1 MKIEFTTENNGIKNW
16 FGGSVLF
23 KLGLIGFLTLILLI
37 PSFLVQDLITERQNR
52 KQEVIREIS
61 DKWSGSQL
69 VQGPVL
75 VLPYKTRVLEK
86 DSDTQKSSSR
96 EIITNIYILPENL
109 NISSIAN
116 PELLHRGIFD
126 AVVYTSKIKVR
137 GKFSPLELKK
147 SGIDPAMIQWEQAK
161 VDIGL
166 SDLKGLKN
174 NPVIRLGN
182 QNYEVEPDFTSLK
195 LFSNNLVILPDLR
208 TEKSTA
214 LTFSFDLDLRGSE
227 KLSFLHLGKNTT
239 VKIEGE
245 WSDPSFT
252 GRYLPDE
259 RSVSETGFSA
269 TWKMPYYNRP
279 YPQQWIEENTVLN
292 TTDTNVKGTKD
303 SDSRAVFGVDF
314 LLPVD
319 QYQKTTRTAKYS
331 ILVILLSFLSLFFTE
346 LLNKKSV
353 HFLQYVLIGAAMT
366 IYYIL
371 LLSLSEQL
379 GFNLAYII
387 ASAATAG
394 LIGTFIWSLLKNR
407 KAALLFTGILTM
419 FYSFIFVILQL
430 QDMALLVGSIGLFV
444 IIAALMY
451 LSQKIS
457 LEKNNDEPLKTE
469 VV

>member
-1 MKIEFTTENNGIKNW
+1 MKIELTTENNGFKNW
-16 FGGSVLF
+16 FAGSVLI
-23 KLGLIGFLTLILLI
+23 KLGLIGFLTILLLI
-37 PSFLVQDLITERQNR
+37 PSFLIQDLITERQNR
-52 KQEVIREIS
+52 QEEVIREIS

-75 VLPYKTRVLEK
+75 VLPYKATVMAE
-86 DSDTQKSSSR
+86 DPDTKKNSTR
-96 EIITNIYILPENL
+96 EILTNIYILPETL
-109 NISSIAN
+109 NISSEAD

-126 AVVYTSKIKVR
+126 AVVYNSRIRVK
-137 GKFSPLELKK
+137 GKFSALELKK
-147 SGIDPAMIQWEQAK
+147 SNIDPAMIRWEQAK

-182 QNYEVEPDFTSLK
+182 QNYEVEPDLTSLK
-195 LFSNNLVILPDLR
+195 LFSNNLVILPDLS
-208 TEKSTA
+208 TGKNTA
-214 LTFSFDLDLRGSE
+214 LNFSFDLDLRGSE

-239 VKIEGE
+239 VKIEGA
-245 WSDPSFT
+245 WNNPSFT

-259 RSVSETGFSA
+259 RSVSDSAFSA
-269 TWKMPYYNRP
+269 SWKMPYYNRP

-292 TTDTNVKGTKD
+292 TADTVVKGTDK
-303 SDSRAVFGVDF
+303 SDTRAVFGVDF

-319 QYQKTTRTAKYS
+319 QYQKTTRAAKYA

-366 IYYIL
+366 IYYTL

-379 GFNLAYII
+379 GFNIAYII
-387 ASAATAG
+387 ASVATVS
-394 LIGTFIWSLLKNR
+394 LIGTFIWSLLKNS
-407 KAALLFTGILTM
+407 KAALLFAGILTV

-457 LEKNNDEPLKTE
+457 WENNKEEAPNTT
-469 VV
+469 V

>member
-1 MKIEFTTENNGIKNW
+1 M
-16 FGGSVLF
+16 
-23 KLGLIGFLTLILLI
+23 
-37 PSFLVQDLITERQNR
+37 VQDLITERQNR
-52 KQEVIREIS
+52 QQEVIREIS

-69 VQGPVL
+69 VQGPIL
-75 VLPYKTRVLEK
+75 VLPYKTTVMEK
-86 DSDTQKSSSR
+86 DSDTQKSGRR
-96 EIITNIYILPENL
+96 EILTNIYILPEIL
-109 NISSIAN
+109 NISSKAN

-126 AVVYTSKIKVR
+126 AVVYNSQIKVS
-137 GKFSPLELKK
+137 GTFSQLELKK

-195 LFSNNLVILPDLR
+195 LFSNNLVILPNLGS
-208 TEKSTA
+208 EKSTA
-214 LTFSFDLDLRGSE
+214 LNFSFDLDLRGSE
-227 KLSFLHLGKNTT
+227 KLSFLHLGKNTI

-245 WSDPSFT
+245 WNDPSFT

-259 RSVSETGFSA
+259 RSVSGKAFSA

-292 TTDTNVKGTKD
+292 TTDTQVQGNNN
-303 SDSRAVFGVDF
+303 SDSRAVFGVNF

-319 QYQKTTRTAKYS
+319 QYQKTIRTAKYAF
-331 ILVILLSFLSLFFTE
+331 LVILLSFLSLFFTE
-346 LLNKKSV
+346 LLIKQRV
-353 HFLQYVLIGAAMT
+353 HFLQYVLIGAAIT

-407 KAALLFTGILTM
+407 KVALLFAGILTM
-419 FYSFIFVILQL
+419 FYSFIFIILQL
-430 QDMALLVGSIGLFV
+430 QDLALLAGSIGLFLIV
-444 IIAALMY
+444 ALLMY
-451 LSQKIS
+451 LSQKITI
-457 LEKNNDEPLKTE
+457 KN
-469 VV
+469 

>member
-16 FGGSVLF
+16 FGGSILF
-23 KLGLIGFLTLILLI
+23 KLGLIGFLTLLLLI
-37 PSFLVQDLITERQNR
+37 PSFMVQDLITERQNR
-52 KQEVIREIS
+52 QQEVIREIS

-69 VQGPVL
+69 VQGPIL
-75 VLPYKTRVLEK
+75 VLPYKTTVMEK
-86 DSDTQKSSSR
+86 DSDTQKSGSR
-96 EIITNIYILPENL
+96 EILTNIYILPEIL
-109 NISSIAN
+109 NISSKAN

-126 AVVYTSKIKVR
+126 AVVYNSQIKVS
-137 GKFSPLELKK
+137 GTFSQLELKK

-195 LFSNNLVILPDLR
+195 LFSNNLVILPNLGS
-208 TEKSTA
+208 EKSTA
-214 LTFSFDLDLRGSE
+214 LNFSFDLDLRGSE
-227 KLSFLHLGKNTT
+227 RLSFLHLGKNTI

-245 WSDPSFT
+245 WNDPSFT

-259 RSVSETGFSA
+259 RSVSGKTFSA
-269 TWKMPYYNRP
+269 IWKMPYYNRP

-292 TTDTNVKGTKD
+292 TTDTLVKESNT
-303 SDSRAVFGVDF
+303 SDSRAVFGVNF

-319 QYQKTTRTAKYS
+319 QYQKTIRTAKYAF
-331 ILVILLSFLSLFFTE
+331 LVILLSFLSLFFTE
-346 LLNKKSV
+346 LLIKQRV

-371 LLSLSEQL
+371 LLSLSEQV

-407 KAALLFTGILTM
+407 KVALLFAGILTM

-430 QDMALLVGSIGLFV
+430 QDLALLVGSIGLFLIV
-444 IIAALMY
+444 ALLMY
-451 LSQKIS
+451 LSQKITI
-457 LEKNNDEPLKTE
+457 KN
-469 VV
+469 

>member
-16 FGGSVLF
+16 FGGSILF
-23 KLGLIGFLTLILLI
+23 KLGLIGFLTLLLLI
-37 PSFLVQDLITERQNR
+37 PSFMVQDLITERQNR
-52 KQEVIREIS
+52 QQEVIREIS

-69 VQGPVL
+69 VQGPIL
-75 VLPYKTRVLEK
+75 VLPYKTTVMEK
-86 DSDTQKSSSR
+86 DSDTQKSGSR
-96 EIITNIYILPENL
+96 EIMTNIYILPEIL
-109 NISSIAN
+109 NISSKAN

-126 AVVYTSKIKVR
+126 AVVYNSQIKVS
-137 GKFSPLELKK
+137 GTFSQLELKK

-195 LFSNNLVILPDLR
+195 LFSNNLVILPNLGS
-208 TEKSTA
+208 EKSTA
-214 LTFSFDLDLRGSE
+214 LNFSFDLDLRGSE
-227 KLSFLHLGKNTT
+227 RLSFLHLGKNTI

-245 WSDPSFT
+245 WNDPSFT

-259 RSVSETGFSA
+259 RSVSGKTFSA

-292 TTDTNVKGTKD
+292 TTDTLVKESNT
-303 SDSRAVFGVDF
+303 SDSRAVFGVNF

-319 QYQKTTRTAKYS
+319 QYQKTIRTAKYAF
-331 ILVILLSFLSLFFTE
+331 LVILLSFLSLFFTE
-346 LLNKKSV
+346 LLIKQRV
-353 HFLQYVLIGAAMT
+353 HFLQCVLIGAAMT

-371 LLSLSEQL
+371 LLSLSEQV

-407 KAALLFTGILTM
+407 KVALLFAGILTM

-430 QDMALLVGSIGLFV
+430 QDLALLVGSIGLFLIV
-444 IIAALMY
+444 ALLMY
-451 LSQKIS
+451 LSQKITI
-457 LEKNNDEPLKTE
+457 KN
-469 VV
+469 

>member
-16 FGGSVLF
+16 FGGSILF
-23 KLGLIGFLTLILLI
+23 KLGLIGFLTLLLLI
-37 PSFLVQDLITERQNR
+37 PSFMVQDLITERQNR
-52 KQEVIREIS
+52 QQEVIREIS

-69 VQGPVL
+69 VQGPIL
-75 VLPYKTRVLEK
+75 VLPYKTTVMEK
-86 DSDTQKSSSR
+86 DSDTQKSGSR
-96 EIITNIYILPENL
+96 EILTNIYILPEIL
-109 NISSIAN
+109 NISSKAN

-126 AVVYTSKIKVR
+126 AVVYNSQIKVS
-137 GKFSPLELKK
+137 GTFSQLELKK
-147 SGIDPAMIQWEQAK
+147 SGIDPAMIQWVQAK

-195 LFSNNLVILPDLR
+195 LFSNNLVILPNLGS
-208 TEKSTA
+208 EKSTA
-214 LTFSFDLDLRGSE
+214 LNFSFDLDLRGSE
-227 KLSFLHLGKNTT
+227 RLSFLHLGKNTI

-245 WSDPSFT
+245 WNDPSFT

-259 RSVSETGFSA
+259 RSVSGKTFSA

-292 TTDTNVKGTKD
+292 TTDTLVKESNT
-303 SDSRAVFGVDF
+303 SDSRAVFGVNF

-319 QYQKTTRTAKYS
+319 QYQKTIRTAKYAF
-331 ILVILLSFLSLFFTE
+331 LVILLSFLSLFFTE
-346 LLNKKSV
+346 LLIKQRV

-371 LLSLSEQL
+371 LLSLSEQV

-407 KAALLFTGILTM
+407 KVALLFAGILTM

-430 QDMALLVGSIGLFV
+430 QDLALLVGSIGLFLIV
-444 IIAALMY
+444 ALLMY
-451 LSQKIS
+451 LSQKITI
-457 LEKNNDEPLKTE
+457 KN
-469 VV
+469 

>member
-16 FGGSVLF
+16 FGGSILF
-23 KLGLIGFLTLILLI
+23 KLGLIGFLTLLLLI
-37 PSFLVQDLITERQNR
+37 PSFMVQDLITERQNR
-52 KQEVIREIS
+52 QQEVIREIS

-69 VQGPVL
+69 VQGPIL
-75 VLPYKTRVLEK
+75 VLPYKTTVMEK
-86 DSDTQKSSSR
+86 DSDTQKSGSR
-96 EIITNIYILPENL
+96 EIMTNIYILPEIL
-109 NISSIAN
+109 NISSKAN

-126 AVVYTSKIKVR
+126 AVVYNSQIKVS
-137 GKFSPLELKK
+137 GTFSQLELKK

-195 LFSNNLVILPDLR
+195 LFSNNLVILPNLGS
-208 TEKSTA
+208 EKSTA
-214 LTFSFDLDLRGSE
+214 LNFSFDLDLRGSE
-227 KLSFLHLGKNTT
+227 RLSFLHLGKNTI

-245 WSDPSFT
+245 WNDPSFT

-259 RSVSETGFSA
+259 RSVSGKTFSA

-292 TTDTNVKGTKD
+292 TTDTLVKESNT
-303 SDSRAVFGVDF
+303 SDSRAVFGVNF

-319 QYQKTTRTAKYS
+319 QYQKTIRTAKYAF
-331 ILVILLSFLSLFFTE
+331 LVILLSFLSLFFTE
-346 LLNKKSV
+346 LLIKQRV

-371 LLSLSEQL
+371 LLSLSEQV

-387 ASAATAG
+387 TSAATAG

-407 KAALLFTGILTM
+407 KVALLFAGILTM

-430 QDMALLVGSIGLFV
+430 QDLALLVGSIGLFLIV
-444 IIAALMY
+444 ALLMY
-451 LSQKIS
+451 LSQKITI
-457 LEKNNDEPLKTE
+457 KN
-469 VV
+469 

>member
-1 MKIEFTTENNGIKNW
+1 MKIEFTTENNGIKNL
-16 FGGSVLF
+16 FGASILF
-23 KLGLIGFLTLILLI
+23 KLGLIGFLTLLLLI
-37 PSFLVQDLITERQNR
+37 PSFMVQDLITERKNR
-52 KQEVIREIS
+52 QQEVIREIS

-69 VQGPVL
+69 VQGPIL
-75 VLPYKTRVLEK
+75 VLPYKTTVMEK
-86 DSDTQKSSSR
+86 DSDTQKNSSQ
-96 EIITNIYILPENL
+96 EILTNIYILPENL
-109 NISSIAN
+109 NISSKAN

-126 AVVYTSKIKVR
+126 AVVYTSQIKVS
-137 GKFSPLELKK
+137 GTFSQLELKK

-195 LFSNNLVILPDLR
+195 LFSNNLVILPNLSL
-208 TEKSTA
+208 EKSTA
-214 LTFSFDLDLRGSE
+214 LNFSFDLDLRGSE
-227 KLSFLHLGKNTT
+227 RLSFLHLGKNTT

-245 WSDPSFT
+245 WKDPSFT

-259 RSVSETGFSA
+259 RSLSGKAFSA

-292 TTDTNVKGTKD
+292 TTDRQIQGSNN

-319 QYQKTTRTAKYS
+319 QYQKTIRTAKYAF
-331 ILVILLSFLSLFFTE
+331 LVILLSFLSLFFTE
-346 LLNKKSV
+346 LLIKQRV
-353 HFLQYVLIGAAMT
+353 HFLQYILIGAAMT

-379 GFNLAYII
+379 GFNLAYVI
-387 ASAATAG
+387 ASAATAS

-407 KAALLFTGILTM
+407 KVALVFTSILTM

-430 QDMALLVGSIGLFV
+430 QDLALLVGSIGLFLIV
-444 IIAALMY
+444 ALLMY
-451 LSQKIS
+451 LSQKIMI
-457 LEKNNDEPLKTE
+457 EKHDSAYNK
-469 VV
+469 

>member
-1 MKIEFTTENNGIKNW
+1 MKIEFTTENNGIKNL
-16 FGGSVLF
+16 FGGSMLF
-23 KLGLIGFLTLILLI
+23 KLGLIGFLTLLLLI
-37 PSFLVQDLITERQNR
+37 PSFMVQDLITERKNR
-52 KQEVIREIS
+52 QQEVIREIS

-69 VQGPVL
+69 VQGPIL
-75 VLPYKTRVLEK
+75 VLPYKTTVMAK
-86 DSDTQKSSSR
+86 DSDTQKNSSQ
-96 EIITNIYILPENL
+96 EILTNIYILPENL
-109 NISSIAN
+109 NISSKAN

-126 AVVYTSKIKVR
+126 AVVYTSKIKVS
-137 GKFSPLELKK
+137 GTFSQLELKK

-174 NPVIRLGN
+174 NPIIRLGN

-195 LFSNNLVILPDLR
+195 LFSNNLVILPNLSL
-208 TEKSTA
+208 EKSTA
-214 LTFSFDLDLRGSE
+214 LNFSFDLDLRGSE
-227 KLSFLHLGKNTT
+227 RLSFLHLGKNTT

-245 WSDPSFT
+245 WNDPSFT

-259 RSVSETGFSA
+259 RSLSGKAFSA
-269 TWKMPYYNRP
+269 IWKMPYYNRP

-292 TTDTNVKGTKD
+292 TTDTQVQGSNN

-319 QYQKTTRTAKYS
+319 QYQKTIRTAKYAF
-331 ILVILLSFLSLFFTE
+331 LVILLSFLSLFFTE
-346 LLNKKSV
+346 LLIKQRV
-353 HFLQYVLIGAAMT
+353 HFLQYILIGAAMT

-407 KAALLFTGILTM
+407 KVALVFTSILTM

-430 QDMALLVGSIGLFV
+430 QDLALLVGSIGLFLIV
-444 IIAALMY
+444 ALLMY
-451 LSQKIS
+451 LSQKITI
-457 LEKNNDEPLKTE
+457 EKHDPAYNK
-469 VV
+469 

>member
-16 FGGSVLF
+16 FGGSILF
-23 KLGLIGFLTLILLI
+23 KLGLIGFLTLLLLI
-37 PSFLVQDLITERQNR
+37 PSFMVQDLITERQNR
-52 KQEVIREIS
+52 QQEVIREIS

-69 VQGPVL
+69 VQGPIL
-75 VLPYKTRVLEK
+75 VLPYKTTVMEK
-86 DSDTQKSSSR
+86 DSDTQKSGSR
-96 EIITNIYILPENL
+96 EIMTNIYILPEIL
-109 NISSIAN
+109 NISSKAN

-126 AVVYTSKIKVR
+126 AVVYNSQIKVS
-137 GKFSPLELKK
+137 GTFSQLELKK

-195 LFSNNLVILPDLR
+195 LFSNNLVILPNLGS
-208 TEKSTA
+208 EKSTA
-214 LTFSFDLDLRGSE
+214 LNFSFDLDLRGSE
-227 KLSFLHLGKNTT
+227 RLSFLHLGKNTI

-245 WSDPSFT
+245 WNDPSFT

-259 RSVSETGFSA
+259 RSVSGKTFSA

-292 TTDTNVKGTKD
+292 TTDTLVKEGNT
-303 SDSRAVFGVDF
+303 SDSRAVFGVNF

-319 QYQKTTRTAKYS
+319 QYQKTIRTAKYAF
-331 ILVILLSFLSLFFTE
+331 LVILLSFLSLFFTE
-346 LLNKKSV
+346 LLIKQRV

-371 LLSLSEQL
+371 LLSLSEQV

-407 KAALLFTGILTM
+407 KVALLFAGILTM

-430 QDMALLVGSIGLFV
+430 QDLALLVGSIGLFLIV
-444 IIAALMY
+444 ALLMY
-451 LSQKIS
+451 LSQKITI
-457 LEKNNDEPLKTE
+457 KN
-469 VV
+469 

>member
-16 FGGSVLF
+16 FGGSILF
-23 KLGLIGFLTLILLI
+23 KLGLIGFLTLLLLI
-37 PSFLVQDLITERQNR
+37 PSFMVQDLITERQNR
-52 KQEVIREIS
+52 QQEVIREIS

-69 VQGPVL
+69 VQGPIL
-75 VLPYKTRVLEK
+75 VLPYKTTVMEK
-86 DSDTQKSSSR
+86 DSDTQKSGRR
-96 EIITNIYILPENL
+96 EILTNIYILPEIL
-109 NISSIAN
+109 NISSKAN

-126 AVVYTSKIKVR
+126 AVVYNSQIKVS
-137 GKFSPLELKK
+137 GTFSQLELKK

-195 LFSNNLVILPDLR
+195 LFSNNLVILPNLGS
-208 TEKSTA
+208 EKSTA
-214 LTFSFDLDLRGSE
+214 LNFSFDLDLRGSE
-227 KLSFLHLGKNTT
+227 KLSFLHLGKNTI

-245 WSDPSFT
+245 WNDPSFT

-259 RSVSETGFSA
+259 RSVSGKAFSA

-292 TTDTNVKGTKD
+292 TTDTQVQGNNN
-303 SDSRAVFGVDF
+303 SDSRAVFGVNF

-319 QYQKTTRTAKYS
+319 QYQKTIRTAKYAF
-331 ILVILLSFLSLFFTE
+331 LVILLSFLSLFFTE
-346 LLNKKSV
+346 LLIKQRV

-379 GFNLAYII
+379 CFNLAYII

-407 KAALLFTGILTM
+407 KVALLFAGILTM
-419 FYSFIFVILQL
+419 FYSFIFIILQL
-430 QDMALLVGSIGLFV
+430 QDLALLAGSIGLFLIV
-444 IIAALMY
+444 ALLMY
-451 LSQKIS
+451 LSQKITI
-457 LEKNNDEPLKTE
+457 KN
-469 VV
+469 

>member
-1 MKIEFTTENNGIKNW
+1 MKIEFTTENNGIKNLV
-16 FGGSVLF
+16 GASILF
-23 KLGLIGFLTLILLI
+23 KLGLIGFLTLLLLI
-37 PSFLVQDLITERQNR
+37 PSFMVQDLITERKNR
-52 KQEVIREIS
+52 QQEVIREIS

-69 VQGPVL
+69 VQGPIL
-75 VLPYKTRVLEK
+75 VLPYKTTVMEK
-86 DSDTQKSSSR
+86 DSDTQKNSSQ
-96 EIITNIYILPENL
+96 EILTNIYILPENL
-109 NISSIAN
+109 NISSKAN

-126 AVVYTSKIKVR
+126 AVVYTSQIKVS
-137 GKFSPLELKK
+137 GTFSQLELKK

-182 QNYEVEPDFTSLK
+182 QSYEVEPDFTSLK
-195 LFSNNLVILPDLR
+195 LFSNNLVILPNLSL
-208 TEKSTA
+208 EKSTA
-214 LTFSFDLDLRGSE
+214 LNFSFDLDLRGSE
-227 KLSFLHLGKNTT
+227 RLSFLHLGKNTT

-245 WSDPSFT
+245 WNDPSFT

-259 RSVSETGFSA
+259 RSLSGKAFSA

-279 YPQQWIEENTVLN
+279 YPQQWIEENTILN
-292 TTDTNVKGTKD
+292 TTDTQVQGSNN

-319 QYQKTTRTAKYS
+319 QYQKTIRTAKYAF
-331 ILVILLSFLSLFFTE
+331 LVILLSFLSLFFTE
-346 LLNKKSV
+346 LLIKQRV

-366 IYYIL
+366 IYDIL

-379 GFNLAYII
+379 GFNLAYVI
-387 ASAATAG
+387 ASAATAS

-407 KAALLFTGILTM
+407 KVALVFTSILTM

-430 QDMALLVGSIGLFV
+430 QDLALLVGSIGLFLIV
-444 IIAALMY
+444 ALLMY
-451 LSQKIS
+451 LSQKIMI
-457 LEKNNDEPLKTE
+457 EKHDSAYNK
-469 VV
+469 

>member
-16 FGGSVLF
+16 FGGSILF
-23 KLGLIGFLTLILLI
+23 KLGLIGFLTLLLLI
-37 PSFLVQDLITERQNR
+37 PSFMVQDLITERQNR
-52 KQEVIREIS
+52 QQEVIREIS

-69 VQGPVL
+69 VQGPIL
-75 VLPYKTRVLEK
+75 VLPYKTTVMEK
-86 DSDTQKSSSR
+86 DSDTQKSGRR
-96 EIITNIYILPENL
+96 EILTNIYILPEIL
-109 NISSIAN
+109 NISSKAN

-126 AVVYTSKIKVR
+126 AVVYNSQIKVS
-137 GKFSPLELKK
+137 GTFSQLELKK

-195 LFSNNLVILPDLR
+195 LFSNNLVILPNLGS
-208 TEKSTA
+208 EKSTA
-214 LTFSFDLDLRGSE
+214 LNFSFDLDLRGSE
-227 KLSFLHLGKNTT
+227 KLSFLHLGKNTI

-245 WSDPSFT
+245 WNDPSFT

-259 RSVSETGFSA
+259 RSVSGKAFSA

-292 TTDTNVKGTKD
+292 TTDTQVQGNNN
-303 SDSRAVFGVDF
+303 SDSRAVFGVNF

-319 QYQKTTRTAKYS
+319 QYQKTIRTAKYAF
-331 ILVILLSFLSLFFTE
+331 LVILLSFLSLFFTE
-346 LLNKKSV
+346 LLIKQRV

-407 KAALLFTGILTM
+407 KVALLFAGILTM
-419 FYSFIFVILQL
+419 FYSFIFIILQL
-430 QDMALLVGSIGLFV
+430 QDLALLVGSIGLFLIV
-444 IIAALMY
+444 ALLMY
-451 LSQKIS
+451 LSQKITI
-457 LEKNNDEPLKTE
+457 KN
-469 VV
+469 

>member
-16 FGGSVLF
+16 FGASIIF
-23 KLGLIGFLTLILLI
+23 KLGLIGFLTLLLLI
-37 PSFLVQDLITERQNR
+37 PSFLVQDLITERKNR
-52 KQEVIREIS
+52 QQEVIREIS
-61 DKWSGSQL
+61 DKWSGSQI
-69 VQGPVL
+69 VQGPIL
-75 VLPYKTRVLEK
+75 VLPYKTTVIAQ

-96 EIITNIYILPENL
+96 EILTNIYILPENL
-109 NISSIAN
+109 NISSKAN

-126 AVVYTSKIKVR
+126 AVVYTSKIKVS
-137 GKFSPLELKK
+137 GTFSPLELKK

-174 NPVIRLGN
+174 NPIIRLGN

-195 LFSNNLVILPDLR
+195 LFNNNLVILPNLSS
-208 TEKSTA
+208 EKITA
-214 LTFSFDLDLRGSE
+214 LNFSFDLDLRGSE
-227 KLSFLHLGKNTT
+227 RLSFLHLGKNTT

-245 WSDPSFT
+245 WNDPSFT

-259 RSVSETGFSA
+259 RSVSGKAFSA

-292 TTDTNVKGTKD
+292 TTDTQVQGTNN

-319 QYQKTTRTAKYS
+319 QYQKTLRTAKYA

-346 LLNKKSV
+346 LLNKQRV

-371 LLSLSEQL
+371 LLSLSEQV

-387 ASAATAG
+387 ASAATIG

-407 KAALLFTGILTM
+407 KAALLFAGILTM

-430 QDMALLVGSIGLFV
+430 QDLALLVGSIGLFV
-444 IIAALMY
+444 IVALLMY
-451 LSQKIS
+451 LSQKITI
-457 LEKNNDEPLKTE
+457 KKHDHA
-469 VV
+469 

>member
-16 FGGSVLF
+16 FGGSILF
-23 KLGLIGFLTLILLI
+23 KLGLIGFLTLLLLI
-37 PSFLVQDLITERQNR
+37 PSFMVQDLITERQNR
-52 KQEVIREIS
+52 QQEVIREIS

-69 VQGPVL
+69 VQGPIL
-75 VLPYKTRVLEK
+75 VLPYKTTVMEK
-86 DSDTQKSSSR
+86 DSDTQKSGSR
-96 EIITNIYILPENL
+96 EILTNIYILPEIL
-109 NISSIAN
+109 NISSKAN

-126 AVVYTSKIKVR
+126 AVVYNSQIKVS
-137 GKFSPLELKK
+137 GTFSQLELKK

-195 LFSNNLVILPDLR
+195 LFSNNLVILPNLGS
-208 TEKSTA
+208 EKSTA
-214 LTFSFDLDLRGSE
+214 LNFSFDLDLRGSE
-227 KLSFLHLGKNTT
+227 RLSFLHLGKNTI

-245 WSDPSFT
+245 WNDPSFT

-259 RSVSETGFSA
+259 RSVSGKTFSA

-292 TTDTNVKGTKD
+292 TTDTLVKESNT
-303 SDSRAVFGVDF
+303 SDSRAVFGVNF

-319 QYQKTTRTAKYS
+319 QYQKTIRTAKYAF
-331 ILVILLSFLSLFFTE
+331 LVILLSFLSLFFTE
-346 LLNKKSV
+346 LLIKQRV
-353 HFLQYVLIGAAMT
+353 
-366 IYYIL
+366 
-371 LLSLSEQL
+371 LSLSEQV

-407 KAALLFTGILTM
+407 KVALLFAGILTM

-430 QDMALLVGSIGLFV
+430 QDLALLVGSIGLFLIV
-444 IIAALMY
+444 ALLMY
-451 LSQKIS
+451 LSQKITI
-457 LEKNNDEPLKTE
+457 KN
-469 VV
+469 

>member
-1 MKIEFTTENNGIKNW
+1 MKIEFTTENNGIKNL
-16 FGGSVLF
+16 FGASILF
-23 KLGLIGFLTLILLI
+23 KLGLIGFLTLLLLI
-37 PSFLVQDLITERQNR
+37 PSFMVQDLITERKNR
-52 KQEVIREIS
+52 QQEVIREIS

-69 VQGPVL
+69 VQGPIL
-75 VLPYKTRVLEK
+75 VLPYKTTVMEK
-86 DSDTQKSSSR
+86 DSDTQKNSSQ
-96 EIITNIYILPENL
+96 EILTNIYILPENL
-109 NISSIAN
+109 NISSKAN

-126 AVVYTSKIKVR
+126 AVVYTSQIKVS
-137 GKFSPLELKK
+137 GTFSQLELKK

-195 LFSNNLVILPDLR
+195 LFSNNLVILPNLSL
-208 TEKSTA
+208 EKSTA
-214 LTFSFDLDLRGSE
+214 LNFSFDLDLRGSE
-227 KLSFLHLGKNTT
+227 RLSFLHLGKNTT

-245 WSDPSFT
+245 WNDPSFT

-259 RSVSETGFSA
+259 RSLSGKAFSA

-279 YPQQWIEENTVLN
+279 YPQQWIEENTILN
-292 TTDTNVKGTKD
+292 TTDTQVQGSNN

-319 QYQKTTRTAKYS
+319 QYQKTIRTAKYAF
-331 ILVILLSFLSLFFTE
+331 LVILLSFLSLFFTE
-346 LLNKKSV
+346 LLIKQRV

-379 GFNLAYII
+379 GFNLAYVI
-387 ASAATAG
+387 ASAATAS

-407 KAALLFTGILTM
+407 KVALVFTSILTM

-430 QDMALLVGSIGLFV
+430 QDLALLVGSIGLFLIV
-444 IIAALMY
+444 ALLMY
-451 LSQKIS
+451 LSQKIMI
-457 LEKNNDEPLKTE
+457 EKHDSAYNK
-469 VV
+469 

>member
-16 FGGSVLF
+16 FGASIIF
-23 KLGLIGFLTLILLI
+23 KLGLIGFLTLLLLI
-37 PSFLVQDLITERQNR
+37 PSFLVQDLITERKNR
-52 KQEVIREIS
+52 QQEVIREIS
-61 DKWSGSQL
+61 DKWSGSQI
-69 VQGPVL
+69 VQGPIL
-75 VLPYKTRVLEK
+75 VLPYKTTVIAQ

-96 EIITNIYILPENL
+96 EILTNIYILPENL
-109 NISSIAN
+109 NISSKAN

-126 AVVYTSKIKVR
+126 AVVYTSKIKVS
-137 GKFSPLELKK
+137 GTFSPLELKK

-174 NPVIRLGN
+174 NPIIRLGN

-195 LFSNNLVILPDLR
+195 LFNNNLVILPNLSS
-208 TEKSTA
+208 EKITA
-214 LTFSFDLDLRGSE
+214 LNFSFDLDLRGSE
-227 KLSFLHLGKNTT
+227 RLSFLHLGKNTT

-245 WSDPSFT
+245 WNDPSFT

-259 RSVSETGFSA
+259 RSVSGKAFSA

-292 TTDTNVKGTKD
+292 TTDTQVQGTNN

-319 QYQKTTRTAKYS
+319 QYQKTIRTAKYA

-346 LLNKKSV
+346 LLNKQRV

-371 LLSLSEQL
+371 LLSLSEQV

-387 ASAATAG
+387 ASAATIG

-407 KAALLFTGILTM
+407 KAALLFAGILTM

-430 QDMALLVGSIGLFV
+430 QDLALLVGSIGLFV
-444 IIAALMY
+444 IVALLMY
-451 LSQKIS
+451 LSQKITI
-457 LEKNNDEPLKTE
+457 KKHDHA
-469 VV
+469 

>member
-16 FGGSVLF
+16 FGGSILF
-23 KLGLIGFLTLILLI
+23 KLGLIGFLTLLLLI
-37 PSFLVQDLITERQNR
+37 PSFMVQDLITERQNR
-52 KQEVIREIS
+52 QQEVIREIS

-69 VQGPVL
+69 VQGPIL
-75 VLPYKTRVLEK
+75 VLPYKTTVMEK
-86 DSDTQKSSSR
+86 DSDTQKSGSR
-96 EIITNIYILPENL
+96 EILTNIYILPEIL
-109 NISSIAN
+109 NISSKAN

-126 AVVYTSKIKVR
+126 AVVYNSQIKVS
-137 GKFSPLELKK
+137 GTFSQLELKK

-195 LFSNNLVILPDLR
+195 LFSNNLVILPNLGS
-208 TEKSTA
+208 EKSTA
-214 LTFSFDLDLRGSE
+214 LNFSFDLDLRGSE
-227 KLSFLHLGKNTT
+227 RLSFLHLGKNTI

-245 WSDPSFT
+245 WNDPSFT

-259 RSVSETGFSA
+259 RSVSGKTFSA

-292 TTDTNVKGTKD
+292 TTDTLVKESNT
-303 SDSRAVFGVDF
+303 SDSRAVFGVNF

-319 QYQKTTRTAKYS
+319 QYQKTIRTAKYAF
-331 ILVILLSFLSLFFTE
+331 LVILLSFLSLFFTE
-346 LLNKKSV
+346 LLIKQGV

-371 LLSLSEQL
+371 LLSLSEQV

-407 KAALLFTGILTM
+407 KVALLFAGILTM

-430 QDMALLVGSIGLFV
+430 QDLALLVGSIGLFLIV
-444 IIAALMY
+444 ALLMY
-451 LSQKIS
+451 LSQKITI
-457 LEKNNDEPLKTE
+457 KN
-469 VV
+469 

>member
-16 FGGSVLF
+16 FGGSILF
-23 KLGLIGFLTLILLI
+23 KLGLIGFLTLLLLI
-37 PSFLVQDLITERQNR
+37 PSFMVQDLITERQNR
-52 KQEVIREIS
+52 QQEVIREIS

-69 VQGPVL
+69 VQGPIL
-75 VLPYKTRVLEK
+75 VLPYKTTVMEK
-86 DSDTQKSSSR
+86 DSDTQKSGSR
-96 EIITNIYILPENL
+96 EILTNIYILPEIL
-109 NISSIAN
+109 NISSKAN

-126 AVVYTSKIKVR
+126 AVVYNSQIKVS
-137 GKFSPLELKK
+137 GTFSQLELKK

-195 LFSNNLVILPDLR
+195 LFSNNLVILPNLGS
-208 TEKSTA
+208 EKSTA
-214 LTFSFDLDLRGSE
+214 LNFSFDLDLRGSE
-227 KLSFLHLGKNTT
+227 RLSFLHLGKNTI

-245 WSDPSFT
+245 WNDPSFT

-259 RSVSETGFSA
+259 RSVSGKTFSA

-292 TTDTNVKGTKD
+292 TTDTLVKESNT
-303 SDSRAVFGVDF
+303 SDSRAVFGVNF

-319 QYQKTTRTAKYS
+319 QYQKTIRTAKYAF
-331 ILVILLSFLSLFFTE
+331 LVILLSFLSLFFTE
-346 LLNKKSV
+346 LLIKQRV

-371 LLSLSEQL
+371 LLSLSEQV

-407 KAALLFTGILTM
+407 KVALLFAGILTM

-430 QDMALLVGSIGLFV
+430 QDLALLVGSIGLFLIV
-444 IIAALMY
+444 ALLMY
-451 LSQKIS
+451 LSQKIMI
-457 LEKNNDEPLKTE
+457 EKHDSAYNK
-469 VV
+469 

>member
-1 MKIEFTTENNGIKNW
+1 MKIEFTTENNGIKNL
-16 FGGSVLF
+16 FGGSILF
-23 KLGLIGFLTLILLI
+23 KLGLIGFLTLLLLI
-37 PSFLVQDLITERQNR
+37 PSFMVQDLITERKNR
-52 KQEVIREIS
+52 QQEVIREIS

-69 VQGPVL
+69 VQGPIL
-75 VLPYKTRVLEK
+75 VLPYKTTVMAK
-86 DSDTQKSSSR
+86 DSDTQKNSSQ
-96 EIITNIYILPENL
+96 EILTNIYILPENL
-109 NISSIAN
+109 NISTKAN

-126 AVVYTSKIKVR
+126 AVVYTSRIKVS
-137 GKFSPLELKK
+137 GTFSPLELKK

-174 NPVIRLGN
+174 NPIIRLGN

-195 LFSNNLVILPDLR
+195 LFRNNLVILPNLSL
-208 TEKSTA
+208 EKSTA
-214 LTFSFDLDLRGSE
+214 LNFSFDLDLRGSE
-227 KLSFLHLGKNTT
+227 RLSFLHLGKNTT

-245 WSDPSFT
+245 WNDPSFT

-259 RSVSETGFSA
+259 RSLSGKAFSA

-292 TTDTNVKGTKD
+292 TTDTQVQGSNN

-319 QYQKTTRTAKYS
+319 QYQKTIRTAKYAF
-331 ILVILLSFLSLFFTE
+331 LVILLSFLSLFFTE
-346 LLNKKSV
+346 LLIKQRV

-371 LLSLSEQL
+371 LLSFSEQV

-407 KAALLFTGILTM
+407 KVALVFTSILTI

-430 QDMALLVGSIGLFV
+430 QDLALLVGSIGLFLIV
-444 IIAALMY
+444 ALLMY
-451 LSQKIS
+451 LSQKITI
-457 LEKNNDEPLKTE
+457 EKHDSA
-469 VV
+469 